1 MATTNFNVSPYYDD
15 FAESKKF
22 HRVLFRPSFSIQGRE
37 LTQLQTILQNQIER
51 FGEHIFKDGAMVIP
65 GQVTLNTEY
74 EYVKLASHSTSN
86 VSSLNGLTV
95 TGGTSGV
102 VAEVTN
108 TTEAT
113 STAAA
118 TIYVTYTKTGTNNTA
133 KTFTEG
139 ETISFTGGT
148 AVVGT
153 SGTSL
158 PTASNATGRA
168 SAVKVEEGVAFVN
181 TSGVFYFDGNKVNNI
196 SDSLIDSVGFGS
208 SSLIGYDPVNK
219 IILAWKDGNDD
230 EVFGYCLKTSSWVT
244 ELDGIGHVPDTNTA
258 SYNGK
263 AYFFETGNAL
273 KQLDF
278 TRSDTDAIEI
288 KTGRISCGNFAMEKA
303 FRKLYDMAD

>member
-1 MATTNFNVSPYYDD
+1 MF
-15 FAESKKF
+15 
-22 HRVLFRPSFSIQGRE
+22 PSHD
-37 LTQLQTILQNQIER
+37 QL
-51 FGEHIFKDGAMVIP
+51 
-65 GQVTLNTEY
+65 EY

-168 SAVKVEEGVAFVN
+168 SAVKIEEGVYFINGFFVKNDEETLILDAYDN
-181 TSGVFYFDGNKVNNI
+181 TPTYR
-196 SDSLIDSVGFGS
+196 VGFTVTES
-208 SSLIGYDPVNK
+208 FVTPEDDSSLNDNAQGTSNVNAPGAHRFK
-219 IILAWKDGNDD
+219 IALTLAK
-230 EVFGYCLKTSSWVT
+230 KTLTATGIVTGKPTLYVGVLSYASS
-244 ELDGIGHVPDTNTA
+244 I
-258 SYNGK
+258 
-263 AYFFETGNAL
+263 
-273 KQLDF
+273 
-278 TRSDTDAIEI
+278 
-288 KTGRISCGNFAMEKA
+288 
-303 FRKLYDMAD
+303 